1 MSADP
6 PLPDYEYVAYIDE
19 SGDQGLQKVKP
30 IDPDGSSEW
39 LIVAGVLIR
48 KGYEASAAGWVGGGI
63 PGTQYLI
70 ERSRLG
76 ART

>member
-48 KGYEASAAGWVGGGI
+48 KGYEASAAGSVSEIVRKNWV
-63 PGTQYLI
+63 
-70 ERSRLG
+70 RV
-76 ART
+76 AFA